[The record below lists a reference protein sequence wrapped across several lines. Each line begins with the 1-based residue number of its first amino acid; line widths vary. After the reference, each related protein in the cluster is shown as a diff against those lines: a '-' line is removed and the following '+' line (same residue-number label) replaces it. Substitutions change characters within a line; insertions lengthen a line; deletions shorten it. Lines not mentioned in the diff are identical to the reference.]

1 MSGATMA
8 GGVAR
13 SRTVVRPSAVPFG
26 AGTESTRAETGTKT
40 KIAASAQSQSR
51 VENMM
56 IVTCQT
62 TRINLP
68 TELELNI
75 VTIIV
80 TATIL
85 TCDPSFAL
93 T

>member
-1 MSGATMA
+1 MSGATTA

-13 SRTVVRPSAVPFG
+13 SRTGVRPSAVPFG
-26 AGTESTRAETGTKT
+26 AGTESTRAGTGIKT

-56 IVTCQT
+56 MVTCQ